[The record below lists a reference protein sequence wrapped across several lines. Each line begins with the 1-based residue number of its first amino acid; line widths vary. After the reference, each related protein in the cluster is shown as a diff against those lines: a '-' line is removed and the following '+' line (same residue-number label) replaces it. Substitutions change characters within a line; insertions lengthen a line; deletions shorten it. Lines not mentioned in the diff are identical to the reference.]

1 MAVRVHGQPV
11 RKAQVVDL
19 LEGDEPTLVADVAA
33 LDVEVED
40 GDAPGQRVDVVEV
53 LVVWRPLNQKRPLIY
68 PLYLLVVKA

>member
-1 MAVRVHGQPV
+1 MPVRVHGQPV
-11 RKAQVVDL
+11 RKAQVVNL

>member
-1 MAVRVHGQPV
+1 MAARVHGQPV

-33 LDVEVED
+33 LGVEVED